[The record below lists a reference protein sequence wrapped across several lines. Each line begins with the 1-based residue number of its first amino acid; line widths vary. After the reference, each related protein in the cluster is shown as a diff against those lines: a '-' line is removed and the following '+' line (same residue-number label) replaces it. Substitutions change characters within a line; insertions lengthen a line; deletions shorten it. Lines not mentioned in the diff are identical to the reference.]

1 MFDPADPDMVR
12 NKMYYQTQENADIS
26 WFQSRPEALKYFN
39 RDRAEK
45 DLLQVDI
52 LLGFIFIN
60 DGTTMRL
67 FYPLN
72 SLVVARNLR
81 LILFSKI

>member
-1 MFDPADPDMVR
+1 MFDPADPNMVR

-26 WFQSRPEALKYFN
+26 WFQSRPEAQKYFN

-52 LLGFIFIN
+52 LQGILTKGGSIIV
-60 DGTTMRL
+60 
-67 FYPLN
+67 PLTSCLTVWN
-72 SLVVARNLR
+72 QLYDN
-81 LILFSKI
+81 